1 MSGSPPEKPWTG
13 CWVSRKTMDFFS
25 GIAER
30 RILEALGNG
39 EFDNL
44 EGEGKPLVLED
55 ETWIPEDLR
64 MAYKFLKNAG
74 CVPPELDMRNEVVNL
89 CSLIN
94 TIDDD
99 QERLKKLRHLNFML
113 LKLNL
118 NRRRPLTFEDFP
130 EYEGK
135 MMDKLTGKQ
144 G

>member
-1 MSGSPPEKPWTG
+1 MD
-13 CWVSRKTMDFFS
+13 CFSR
-25 GIAER
+25 IAEQ
-30 RILEALGNG
+30 RIREAIENG

-44 EGEGKPLVLED
+44 EGQGKPVVFED

-64 MAYKFLKNAG
+64 MAYRFLKNAG
-74 CVPPELDMRNEVVNL
+74 CIPPELEARNEVVNL

-99 QERLKKLRHLNFML
+99 KERLKKIRQLNFKL

-118 NRRRPLTFEDFP
+118 TRKKPLNFEDFP

-135 MMDKLTGKQ
+135 FIDKLT
-144 G
+144 